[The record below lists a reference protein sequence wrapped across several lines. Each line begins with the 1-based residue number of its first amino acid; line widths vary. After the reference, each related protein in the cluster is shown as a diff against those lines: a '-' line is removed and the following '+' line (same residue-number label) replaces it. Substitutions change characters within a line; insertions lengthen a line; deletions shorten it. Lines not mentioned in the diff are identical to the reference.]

1 MILQSAFQN
10 DRDKVYASQE
20 EIKAVDERYAQ
31 GLTTEIEQPEAGF
44 FDGIGEAWK
53 GLPAGG
59 LKSMSLL
66 EEVAANTGLSHI
78 NPDRIEQEGGYVI
91 EDAEKHQEIV
101 RNRLE
106 SDAKA
111 HREEANGRFGI
122 EPETVGMA
130 GQVLYGL
137 AETLPKAITASVVAG
152 PAGGAALFGADYGG
166 SQYLELRDKGVDQK
180 TAAMAGLV
188 SGVAGGVG
196 VFLPA
201 TFGTSRIASAT
212 IGAVANMGLTGA
224 ELGTVGW
231 ILDRQNYDALA
242 EQYGFNMTS
251 VITSGIFGGV
261 FGGAMWR
268 PRGRAQTEAVQRFD
282 DVQRKTVNQSIYEQL
297 KAVGG
302 KYDDDV
308 VAHTQAD
315 LHANAIENLSR
326 VYDVPFESVESV
338 LPRIVRDDGALNES
352 AFNQIIGERGA
363 YGIVGAEGLR
373 RIQNGEPVPV
383 NNIVDMLSTA
393 KEMHSSGLD
402 ARAIRVAT
410 GWERG
415 ADGYWKYE
423 IPDGKWKIEKL
434 PEAGEFKLG
443 DVFDAPELYDAYPEL
458 RDIDVSFERDW
469 GADYSGYFDPSD
481 DRIVVNT
488 YDFLAKEANDRY
500 QKAVNK
506 LAIAKNGYSETY
518 KRNSELLGLRLESVE
533 ELESVVA
540 NLEKVYQEA
549 MAELPEKRLMTV
561 LHEIQHYIQRREG
574 FESGASAEY
583 FDSLKYQFDYKNSVI
598 AAYQEFKERLDAG
611 ENIEKIRGEVVAEL
625 KDLGVDSFAANEG
638 YYRALDGEGVE
649 DVIAEVA
656 KFPEAVRNGMDS
668 YVAYRKVGGEV
679 ESRNT
684 EIRHKLTEEERRH
697 KLLADTEDVA
707 RDQQIFLRTNLF
719 TTSLKTAD
727 FVPDADLIARAKDN
741 FGVTRDPKEAFYVLP
756 DGSMLDGSGRHWGGS
771 EVDVRGQRQVDH
783 GDVGEV
789 MDSSGAQAM
798 YDFMSQTGA
807 MRFDANAGIA
817 SIARTPTPEQLA
829 VLSRTSR
836 GKYLALSR
844 NTPEGRIVDDVE
856 LERASASDIRK
867 FFDKA
872 EGLYR
877 QGVQG
882 AYAQKILNQQPYEK
896 SLEEDAKAW
905 VEEVDK
911 HESNRTAW
919 KNALKSK
926 TDLPFLRQL
935 PLVFVVAGAKPRSIP
950 LRISSHVFDGTH
962 PEITPEILKGLP
974 EALANPI
981 AIFKSATRT
990 DVESYVVMVELH
1002 DAKNATIVVPVEINA
1017 MGAQK
1022 RVLNIAKTV
1031 FPKSRVA
1038 DGEPVN
1044 EWFAEQSRKG
1054 NLLYADRKK
1063 LDLWR
1068 SFAGSTSHWDLS
1080 KGLNG
1085 SVPSETDLS
1094 QLRAKLGNRYY
1105 QNQGVHGSYNPAT
1118 REIKLTPN
1126 ANLSTFS
1133 HEMGHWYLDTMMG
1146 LSGRGSALLDADIAT
1161 LLREFGV
1168 NSVEN
1173 WNALGVEGQRKYH
1186 EQFASWLEVYLSK
1199 GEAPNPS
1206 LKDVLAR
1213 VAQWIVDVYESFGGT
1228 QKAVEG
1234 RFESEFGTKL
1244 PEMSDEVKA
1253 VMDRLFSE
1261 QKANRKMAA
1270 KKPTTEQVAAGRV
1283 VLQSSAATARIQKL
1297 LKKDRNKLTAKDAR
1311 DLQDALRASDIAA
1324 QQMANGQAVDVADV
1338 VGDAEIDESMMKET
1352 RGNFA
1357 REFLMGGDDSQA
1369 VVLQNRDRDTVASV
1383 AQMNRIAAKPDY
1395 YLASFSRSL
1404 QDGAPIVSFGSM
1416 PDNAHLGVGDIVVG
1430 PNGRRIPV
1438 QYAVVEADSVLTSN
1452 DYLGNANPDYG
1463 NPSMV
1468 NAVAGNGRATG
1479 IREGYNRGTAEQY
1492 KADMIADT
1500 RHGVDAEVIQA
1511 MKKPLLVRFIGK
1523 DEVTSKL
1530 IEESNKQSTLARSPV
1545 EQAVDDA
1552 KLIARNVDKYQF
1564 DEDGLPT
1571 QETVQQF
1578 VADIQDP
1585 NALGRLLT
1593 PYGTVTPEAVTR
1605 VQNAVVQAAYG
1616 DMPFTQLFA
1625 METKPGAKRLMN
1637 ALVAAA
1643 PRFVEIRNSLGS
1655 AYDFSRQ
1662 LLEGFKQVRESM
1674 LAGQDSVIQS
1684 GSIFGDDSASAFID
1698 ILDRNR
1704 NSMAGVMRE
1713 LDPIFEAIKAS
1724 QNSAGSMFGDEVLDL
1739 PEILSRVR
1747 QAENEARLAE
1757 GKPLLMDIDAEEMR
1771 QGIKAAQEMIEAVEE
1786 MQTRALEAEQV
1797 QDTQAVDPVERSRQM
1812 LTQDADAVRVQ
1823 ELLEEMPEMLF
1834 DIEDE
1839 NGQMV
1844 KMSIAD
1850 IAALNEADLAKADT
1864 EAASMGEVFACVD
1877 LNRGIE

>member
-78 NPDRIEQEGGYVI
+78 NPDRIEQESGYVI
-91 EDAEKHQEIV
+91 EDAEKHEEIV

-130 GQVLYGL
+130 GRFLYGVV
-137 AETLPKAITASVVAG
+137 ETLPKAVGYSLAMG
-152 PAGGAALFGADYGG
+152 PAAGAALFGADYGG
-166 SQYLELRDKGVDQK
+166 SQYLELRDKGVDKK
-180 TAAMAGLV
+180 TAAAVGAISGFAGAV
-188 SGVAGGVG
+188 GVAI
-196 VFLPA
+196 PA
-201 TFGTSRIASAT
+201 TFGMTRPASAT
-212 IGAVANMGLTGA
+212 IGALANMGLTGA
-224 ELGTVGW
+224 ELGAVGW

-251 VITSGIFGGV
+251 VITSGVFGGV

-268 PRGRAQTEAVQRFD
+268 PRGRAQAEPIQRFD

-338 LPRIVRDDGALNES
+338 LPRIVRDDGALNKS

-363 YGIVGAEGLR
+363 RNLG
-373 RIQNGEPVPV
+373 
-383 NNIVDMLSTA
+383 VDTIDIAREMAA
-393 KEMHSSGLD
+393 KGKD
-402 ARAIRVAT
+402 AKAIRFAT
-410 GWERG
+410 GWEKG
-415 ADGYWKYE
+415 ADSRWRYE
-423 IPDGKWKIEKL
+423 IGDGTLDDSQIWQGNPAYL
-434 PEAGEFKLG
+434 RQ
-443 DVFDAPELYDAYPEL
+443 VYDAPELYKAYPQL
-458 RDIDVSFERDW
+458 RDVVVMVDDIPEGGAQWDKRANAIVFNAKHYDVMSAEF
-469 GADYSGYFDPSD
+469 
-481 DRIVVNT
+481 
-488 YDFLAKEANDRY
+488 
-500 QKAVNK
+500 
-506 LAIAKNGYSETY
+506 
-518 KRNSELLGLRLESVE
+518 KRS
-533 ELESVVA
+533 
-540 NLEKVYQEA
+540 
-549 MAELPEKRLMTV
+549 TII
-561 LHEIQHYIQRREG
+561 HEIQHAVQDIEG
-574 FESGASAEY
+574 FNRGGNKAMFRKFLDLGGEYWKRIGELRDAAGWSAIQDEVFEKAKAAKDLNIY
-583 FDSLKYQFDYKNSVI
+583 KDALDEFDRTNANAEEIASLKRRYEDW
-598 AAYQEFKERLDAG
+598 EKERQEKYGVRFAGDAYH
-611 ENIEKIRGEVVAEL
+611 NL
-625 KDLGVDSFAANEG
+625 S
-638 YYRALDGEGVE
+638 
-649 DVIAEVA
+649 
-656 KFPEAVRNGMDS
+656 
-668 YVAYRKVGGEV
+668 GEV
-679 ESRNT
+679 ESRNSELRKDFT
-684 EIRHKLTEEERRH
+684 SQERRE
-697 KLLADTEDVA
+697 KLLVETEDVP
-707 RDQQIFLRTNLF
+707 REEQISYWIDFMGNLRLNKVGGYDPRKPGKEF
-719 TTSLKTAD
+719 NQIVWHGSPHKFDEFSLAHIGT
-727 FVPDADLIARAKDN
+727 
-741 FGVTRDPKEAFYVLP
+741 
-756 DGSMLDGSGRHWGGS
+756 
-771 EVDVRGQRQVDH
+771 
-783 GDVGEV
+783 GE
-789 MDSSGAQAM
+789 GAQAHGWGL
-798 YDFMSQTGA
+798 YF
-807 MRFDANAGIA
+807 AGGREVA
-817 SIARTPTPEQLA
+817 EGYRSALA
-829 VLSRTSR
+829 
-836 GKYLALSR
+836 G
-844 NTPEGRIVDDVE
+844 
-856 LERASASDIRK
+856 SDIRYK
-867 FFDKA
+867 GKDINY
-872 EGLYR
+872 LYS
-877 QGVQG
+877 
-882 AYAQKILNQQPYEK
+882 K
-896 SLEEDAKAW
+896 LERSGEYGKLAIVEQFMIDQSIPKLREDAASYIEEGFFTKEDWDWFEREVAPNIDMDGRVFQVDIPDNDVMLDEQMLLKDQPKFIQDAIKKA
-905 VEEVDK
+905 VD
-911 HESNRTAW
+911 
-919 KNALKSK
+919 
-926 TDLPFLRQL
+926 DL
-935 PLVFVVAGAKPRSIP
+935 
-950 LRISSHVFDGTH
+950 
-962 PEITPEILKGLP
+962 E
-974 EALANPI
+974 
-981 AIFKSATRT
+981 
-990 DVESYVVMVELH
+990 
-1002 DAKNATIVVPVEINA
+1002 
-1017 MGAQK
+1017 
-1022 RVLNIAKTV
+1022 
-1031 FPKSRVA
+1031 
-1038 DGEPVN
+1038 
-1044 EWFAEQSRKG
+1044 
-1054 NLLYADRKK
+1054 
-1063 LDLWR
+1063 
-1068 SFAGSTSHWDLS
+1068 S
-1080 KGLNG
+1080 KGLLNEPVDKWFKENVLEMTG
-1085 SVPSETDLS
+1085 SDVYWSIG
-1094 QLRAKLGNRYY
+1094 AKYDKNYGDDFDSTKATSLLLNKHGIKGITYVGERDGRCFVVFDDKAVKTIEYY
-1105 QNQGVHGSYNPAT
+1105 QESGKRGSYNPAS

-1146 LSGRGSALLDADIAT
+1146 LSGRGSDLLDSDIAT

-1168 NSVEN
+1168 KSVED

-1244 PEMSDEVKA
+1244 PEMSEEVKA

-1270 KKPTTEQVAAGRV
+1270 KKPTMEQVAAGRV

-1438 QYAVVEADSVLTSN
+1438 QYAVIEADSVLTSN

-1468 NAVAGNGRATG
+1468 NVVAGNGRATG
-1479 IREGYNRGTAEQY
+1479 IREGYNRGTADQY

-1500 RHGVDAEVIQA
+1500 RHGVDAEVIKA

-1724 QNSAGSMFGDEVLDL
+1724 QDSAGSMFGEEVLDL

-1823 ELLEEMPEMLF
+1823 ELSEEMPEMLF

-1850 IAALNEADLAKADT
+1850 ITALNEADLAKADT

>member
-20 EIKAVDERYAQ
+20 EIKMLDERHEQ
-31 GLTTEIEQPEAGF
+31 GQGIEIENPEAGF
-44 FDGIGEAWK
+44 FEGMGEAWK
-53 GLPAGG
+53 GLPSGA

-66 EEVAANTGLSHI
+66 EEVAANTGLSNI
-78 NPDRIEQEGGYVI
+78 DPQRIEQESGYVI
-91 EDAEKHQEIV
+91 EDAEKHQAMV
-101 RNRLE
+101 RSRLE
-106 SDAKA
+106 SDAKK
-111 HREEANGRFGI
+111 HREEARERFGI
-122 EPETVGMA
+122 EPDTVGMA

-137 AETLPKAITASVVAG
+137 AETLPKAIGYTVATGNPVAG
-152 PAGGAALFGADYGG
+152 AVAFGADYGG
-166 SQYLELRDKGVDQK
+166 SQYLEMRDKGVDKK
-180 TAAMAGLV
+180 TAAMVGTV

-196 VFLPA
+196 VLLPA
-201 TFGTSRIASAT
+201 TFGMNRVASAT

-242 EQYGFNMTS
+242 EQYGINTAS
-251 VITSGIFGGV
+251 VVTSGFFGAF

-268 PRGRAQTEAVQRFD
+268 PRGRAQAEPIQRFD

-338 LPRIVRDDGALNES
+338 LPSIVRDDGALNGS
-352 AFNQIIGERGA
+352 AFNQIVWHGSPHKFDEFSLAHIGTGEGA
-363 YGIVGAEGLR
+363 QAHGWGLYFAGGREVAEGYR
-373 RIQNGEPVPV
+373 RS
-383 NNIVDMLSTA
+383 LSTEKTTYKGRPLEDLA
-393 KEMHSSGLD
+393 KEYLQKFEKRRDEISNMEGVSAADKRKLVRDAQTEYANKSTVITYVNIWGSVETVRKKMQNNGIDTFNDALD
-402 ARAIRVAT
+402 WYEREIAPEVT
-410 GWERG
+410 GGGRLF
-415 ADGYWKYE
+415 KVE
-423 IPDGKWKIEKL
+423 IPDEDVMLDEQK
-434 PEAGEFKLG
+434 AFKEQPK
-443 DVFDAPELYDAYPEL
+443 VVQDAYVEL
-458 RDIDVSFERDW
+458 I
-469 GADYSGYFDPSD
+469 G
-481 DRIVVNT
+481 
-488 YDFLAKEANDRY
+488 K
-500 QKAVNK
+500 K
-506 LAIAKNGYSETY
+506 
-518 KRNSELLGLRLESVE
+518 
-533 ELESVVA
+533 
-540 NLEKVYQEA
+540 
-549 MAELPEKRLMTV
+549 
-561 LHEIQHYIQRREG
+561 
-574 FESGASAEY
+574 
-583 FDSLKYQFDYKNSVI
+583 SLKQLMS
-598 AAYQEFKERLDAG
+598 E
-611 ENIEKIRGEVVAEL
+611 AEQ
-625 KDLGVDSFAANEG
+625 
-638 YYRALDGEGVE
+638 
-649 DVIAEVA
+649 
-656 KFPEAVRNGMDS
+656 
-668 YVAYRKVGGEV
+668 VGGERAAELARKVV
-679 ESRNT
+679 EAPMLD
-684 EIRHKLTEEERRH
+684 EHVP
-697 KLLADTEDVA
+697 DDVA
-707 RDQQIFLRTNLF
+707 D
-719 TTSLKTAD
+719 
-727 FVPDADLIARAKDN
+727 
-741 FGVTRDPKEAFYVLP
+741 
-756 DGSMLDGSGRHWGGS
+756 
-771 EVDVRGQRQVDH
+771 EVI
-783 GDVGEV
+783 
-789 MDSSGAQAM
+789 DSWA
-798 YDFMSQTGA
+798 
-807 MRFDANAGIA
+807 
-817 SIARTPTPEQLA
+817 
-829 VLSRTSR
+829 
-836 GKYLALSR
+836 
-844 NTPEGRIVDDVE
+844 E
-856 LERASASDIRK
+856 LERLIGEKLTDEVNDLKSSYSELFEVTGLVMYRNLVKKFGSPKAASLALNEEGVKGIAYDGLRDGPCAVV
-867 FFDKA
+867 FDDKA
-872 EGLYR
+872 
-877 QGVQG
+877 V
-882 AYAQKILNQQPYEK
+882 
-896 SLEEDAKAW
+896 
-905 VEEVDK
+905 
-911 HESNRTAW
+911 
-919 KNALKSK
+919 K
-926 TDLPFLRQL
+926 T
-935 PLVFVVAGAKPRSIP
+935 I
-950 LRISSHVFDGTH
+950 
-962 PEITPEILKGLP
+962 E
-974 EALANPI
+974 
-981 AIFKSATRT
+981 
-990 DVESYVVMVELH
+990 
-1002 DAKNATIVVPVEINA
+1002 
-1017 MGAQK
+1017 
-1022 RVLNIAKTV
+1022 
-1031 FPKSRVA
+1031 
-1038 DGEPVN
+1038 
-1044 EWFAEQSRKG
+1044 
-1054 NLLYADRKK
+1054 
-1063 LDLWR
+1063 
-1068 SFAGSTSHWDLS
+1068 
-1080 KGLNG
+1080 
-1085 SVPSETDLS
+1085 
-1094 QLRAKLGNRYY
+1094 YY
-1105 QNQGVHGSYNPAT
+1105 QERGKRGSYNPAS

-1146 LSGRGSALLDADIAT
+1146 LSGRGSALLDADITT

-1168 NSVEN
+1168 NSVDD

-1186 EQFASWLEVYLSK
+1186 EQFASWLEVYLTK

-1338 VGDAEIDESMMKET
+1338 VGDAEIDEAMMKET

-1395 YLASFSRSL
+1395 YLASISRSL

-1430 PNGRRIPV
+1430 PSGRRIPV

-1463 NPSMV
+1463 NPSVV

-1500 RHGVDAEVIQA
+1500 RHGVDAEVIKA

-1643 PRFVEIRNSLGS
+1643 PRFVEIRNSLGN

-1724 QNSAGSMFGDEVLDL
+1724 QDSAGSMFGDEVLDL

-1786 MQTRALEAEQV
+1786 MQTRALEGEQV

-1823 ELLEEMPEMLF
+1823 ELSEEMPEMLF

-1839 NGQMV
+1839 NGQVV

-1850 IAALNEADLAKADT
+1850 ITVLNEADLAKADT

>member
-78 NPDRIEQEGGYVI
+78 NPDRIEQESGYVI

-137 AETLPKAITASVVAG
+137 AETLPKAIAASVVAG

-166 SQYLELRDKGVDQK
+166 SQYLELRDKGVDKK
-180 TAAMAGLV
+180 TAAAVGAI
-188 SGVAGGVG
+188 SGVAGAVG
-196 VFLPA
+196 VAIPA
-201 TFGTSRIASAT
+201 TFGMTRAASAT
-212 IGAVANMGLTGA
+212 IGALANMGLTGI
-224 ELGTVGW
+224 ELGAVGW
-231 ILDRQNYDALA
+231 VLDNQNYDALA
-242 EQYGFNMTS
+242 EQYGLNATS
-251 VITSGIFGGV
+251 IITSGLFGGA

-268 PRGRAQTEAVQRFD
+268 PRGRAEV
-282 DVQRKTVNQSIYEQL
+282 
-297 KAVGG
+297 
-302 KYDDDV
+302 
-308 VAHTQAD
+308 
-315 LHANAIENLSR
+315 
-326 VYDVPFESVESV
+326 
-338 LPRIVRDDGALNES
+338 
-352 AFNQIIGERGA
+352 
-363 YGIVGAEGLR
+363 
-373 RIQNGEPVPV
+373 
-383 NNIVDMLSTA
+383 
-393 KEMHSSGLD
+393 
-402 ARAIRVAT
+402 
-410 GWERG
+410 
-415 ADGYWKYE
+415 
-423 IPDGKWKIEKL
+423 
-434 PEAGEFKLG
+434 
-443 DVFDAPELYDAYPEL
+443 
-458 RDIDVSFERDW
+458 
-469 GADYSGYFDPSD
+469 
-481 DRIVVNT
+481 
-488 YDFLAKEANDRY
+488 
-500 QKAVNK
+500 
-506 LAIAKNGYSETY
+506 
-518 KRNSELLGLRLESVE
+518 
-533 ELESVVA
+533 
-540 NLEKVYQEA
+540 
-549 MAELPEKRLMTV
+549 
-561 LHEIQHYIQRREG
+561 
-574 FESGASAEY
+574 SAEPI
-583 FDSLKYQFDYKNSVI
+583 KVENKEHPNTEQI
-598 AAYQEFKERLDAG
+598 AA
-611 ENIEKIRGEVVAEL
+611 
-625 KDLGVDSFAANEG
+625 S
-638 YYRALDGEGVE
+638 
-649 DVIAEVA
+649 
-656 KFPEAVRNGMDS
+656 
-668 YVAYRKVGGEV
+668 
-679 ESRNT
+679 
-684 EIRHKLTEEERRH
+684 
-697 KLLADTEDVA
+697 
-707 RDQQIFLRTNLF
+707 
-719 TTSLKTAD
+719 
-727 FVPDADLIARAKDN
+727 
-741 FGVTRDPKEAFYVLP
+741 
-756 DGSMLDGSGRHWGGS
+756 
-771 EVDVRGQRQVDH
+771 
-783 GDVGEV
+783 
-789 MDSSGAQAM
+789 
-798 YDFMSQTGA
+798 
-807 MRFDANAGIA
+807 
-817 SIARTPTPEQLA
+817 
-829 VLSRTSR
+829 
-836 GKYLALSR
+836 
-844 NTPEGRIVDDVE
+844 
-856 LERASASDIRK
+856 
-867 FFDKA
+867 
-872 EGLYR
+872 
-877 QGVQG
+877 
-882 AYAQKILNQQPYEK
+882 
-896 SLEEDAKAW
+896 
-905 VEEVDK
+905 
-911 HESNRTAW
+911 
-919 KNALKSK
+919 
-926 TDLPFLRQL
+926 
-935 PLVFVVAGAKPRSIP
+935 
-950 LRISSHVFDGTH
+950 
-962 PEITPEILKGLP
+962 
-974 EALANPI
+974 
-981 AIFKSATRT
+981 
-990 DVESYVVMVELH
+990 
-1002 DAKNATIVVPVEINA
+1002 
-1017 MGAQK
+1017 
-1022 RVLNIAKTV
+1022 
-1031 FPKSRVA
+1031 
-1038 DGEPVN
+1038 
-1044 EWFAEQSRKG
+1044 
-1054 NLLYADRKK
+1054 
-1063 LDLWR
+1063 
-1068 SFAGSTSHWDLS
+1068 
-1080 KGLNG
+1080 
-1085 SVPSETDLS
+1085 
-1094 QLRAKLGNRYY
+1094 
-1105 QNQGVHGSYNPAT
+1105 
-1118 REIKLTPN
+1118 
-1126 ANLSTFS
+1126 
-1133 HEMGHWYLDTMMG
+1133 
-1146 LSGRGSALLDADIAT
+1146 
-1161 LLREFGV
+1161 
-1168 NSVEN
+1168 
-1173 WNALGVEGQRKYH
+1173 
-1186 EQFASWLEVYLSK
+1186 
-1199 GEAPNPS
+1199 
-1206 LKDVLAR
+1206 
-1213 VAQWIVDVYESFGGT
+1213 
-1228 QKAVEG
+1228 
-1234 RFESEFGTKL
+1234 
-1244 PEMSDEVKA
+1244 
-1253 VMDRLFSE
+1253 
-1261 QKANRKMAA
+1261 
-1270 KKPTTEQVAAGRV
+1270 RV
-1283 VLQSSAATARIQKL
+1283 VLQSASSSARIQNL

-1311 DLQDALRASDIAA
+1311 DLQDALRASDIAV

-1369 VVLQNRDRDTVASV
+1369 VVLQNRDRNTVASV

-1416 PDNAHLGVGDIVVG
+1416 PDNAHLGIGDIVVG

-1500 RHGVDAEVIQA
+1500 RHGVDAEVIKA
-1511 MKKPLLVRFIGK
+1511 MKKPLLARFIGK

-1571 QETVQQF
+1571 QGTVQQF

-1643 PRFVEIRNSLGS
+1643 PRFVEIRNSLGD

-1724 QNSAGSMFGDEVLDL
+1724 QDSAGSMFGDEVLDL

-1823 ELLEEMPEMLF
+1823 ELSEEMPEMLF

-1850 IAALNEADLAKADT
+1850 ITALNEADLAKADT

>member
-78 NPDRIEQEGGYVI
+78 NPDRIEQESGYVI
-91 EDAEKHQEIV
+91 EDAEKHEEIV

-130 GQVLYGL
+130 GRFLYGVV
-137 AETLPKAITASVVAG
+137 ETLPKAVGYSLAMG
-152 PAGGAALFGADYGG
+152 PAAGAALFGADYGG
-166 SQYLELRDKGVDQK
+166 SQYLELRDKGVDKK
-180 TAAMAGLV
+180 TAAAVGAISGFAGAV
-188 SGVAGGVG
+188 GVAI
-196 VFLPA
+196 PA
-201 TFGTSRIASAT
+201 TFGMTRPASAT
-212 IGAVANMGLTGA
+212 IGALANMGLTGA
-224 ELGTVGW
+224 ELGAVGW

-268 PRGRAQTEAVQRFD
+268 PRGRAQAESIRRFD
-282 DVQRKTVNQSIYEQL
+282 DVQRKTVNESIYEQL

-302 KYDDDV
+302 KYGDDV

-338 LPRIVRDDGALNES
+338 LPRIVRDDGALNKS
-352 AFNQIIGERGA
+352 AFNQIVWHGSPHKFDEFSLAHIGTGEGA
-363 YGIVGAEGLR
+363 QAHGWGLYFAGGREVAEGYRSALAGSDIR
-373 RIQNGEPVPV
+373 YKGKDINYLYSKLERSGEY
-383 NNIVDMLSTA
+383 
-393 KEMHSSGLD
+393 G
-402 ARAIRVAT
+402 
-410 GWERG
+410 
-415 ADGYWKYE
+415 
-423 IPDGKWKIEKL
+423 
-434 PEAGEFKLG
+434 
-443 DVFDAPELYDAYPEL
+443 
-458 RDIDVSFERDW
+458 
-469 GADYSGYFDPSD
+469 
-481 DRIVVNT
+481 
-488 YDFLAKEANDRY
+488 
-500 QKAVNK
+500 K
-506 LAIAKNGYSETY
+506 LAIVEQFMIDQSIPK
-518 KRNSELLGLRLESVE
+518 LREDAAS
-533 ELESVVA
+533 
-540 NLEKVYQEA
+540 
-549 MAELPEKRLMTV
+549 
-561 LHEIQHYIQRREG
+561 YIEEG
-574 FESGASAEY
+574 F
-583 FDSLKYQFDYKNSVI
+583 LT
-598 AAYQEFKERLDAG
+598 KEDWDWFEREVAPNIDMDGRVFQVDIPDNDVMLD
-611 ENIEKIRGEVVAEL
+611 EQMLL
-625 KDLGVDSFAANEG
+625 KDQP
-638 YYRALDGEGVE
+638 
-649 DVIAEVA
+649 
-656 KFPEAVRNGMDS
+656 KF
-668 YVAYRKVGGEV
+668 
-679 ESRNT
+679 
-684 EIRHKLTEEERRH
+684 I
-697 KLLADTEDVA
+697 
-707 RDQQIFLRTNLF
+707 Q
-719 TTSLKTAD
+719 
-727 FVPDADLIARAKDN
+727 DAIKKA
-741 FGVTRDPKEAFYVLP
+741 
-756 DGSMLDGSGRHWGGS
+756 
-771 EVDVRGQRQVDH
+771 
-783 GDVGEV
+783 
-789 MDSSGAQAM
+789 
-798 YDFMSQTGA
+798 
-807 MRFDANAGIA
+807 
-817 SIARTPTPEQLA
+817 
-829 VLSRTSR
+829 
-836 GKYLALSR
+836 
-844 NTPEGRIVDDVE
+844 VDD
-856 LERASASDIRK
+856 LE
-867 FFDKA
+867 
-872 EGLYR
+872 
-877 QGVQG
+877 
-882 AYAQKILNQQPYEK
+882 
-896 SLEEDAKAW
+896 
-905 VEEVDK
+905 
-911 HESNRTAW
+911 
-919 KNALKSK
+919 
-926 TDLPFLRQL
+926 
-935 PLVFVVAGAKPRSIP
+935 
-950 LRISSHVFDGTH
+950 
-962 PEITPEILKGLP
+962 
-974 EALANPI
+974 
-981 AIFKSATRT
+981 
-990 DVESYVVMVELH
+990 
-1002 DAKNATIVVPVEINA
+1002 
-1017 MGAQK
+1017 
-1022 RVLNIAKTV
+1022 
-1031 FPKSRVA
+1031 
-1038 DGEPVN
+1038 
-1044 EWFAEQSRKG
+1044 
-1054 NLLYADRKK
+1054 
-1063 LDLWR
+1063 
-1068 SFAGSTSHWDLS
+1068 S
-1080 KGLNG
+1080 KGLLNEPVDKWFKENVLEMTG
-1085 SVPSETDLS
+1085 SDVYWSIG
-1094 QLRAKLGNRYY
+1094 AKYDKNYGDDFDSTKATSLLLNKHGIKGITYVGERDGRCFVVFDDKAVKTIEYY
-1105 QNQGVHGSYNPAT
+1105 QESGKRGSYNPAS

-1168 NSVEN
+1168 NSVDD

-1199 GEAPNPS
+1199 GEAPNSS

-1244 PEMSDEVKA
+1244 PEISDEVKA

-1416 PDNAHLGVGDIVVG
+1416 PDNAHLGIGDIVVG

-1452 DYLGNANPDYG
+1452 DYLGNANPDYS

-1500 RHGVDAEVIQA
+1500 RHGVDAEVIKA

-1643 PRFVEIRNSLGS
+1643 PRFVEIRNSLGN

-1724 QNSAGSMFGDEVLDL
+1724 QDSAGSMFGDEVLDL

-1797 QDTQAVDPVERSRQM
+1797 QDTQAVDHVERSRQM

-1823 ELLEEMPEMLF
+1823 ELSEEMPEMLF

-1844 KMSIAD
+1844 KLSIAD
-1850 IAALNEADLAKADT
+1850 ITALNEADLAKADT

>member
-78 NPDRIEQEGGYVI
+78 NPDRIEQESGYVI
-91 EDAEKHQEIV
+91 EDAEKHEEIV

-130 GQVLYGL
+130 GRFLYGVV
-137 AETLPKAITASVVAG
+137 ETLPKAVGYSLAMG
-152 PAGGAALFGADYGG
+152 PAAGAALFGADYGG
-166 SQYLELRDKGVDQK
+166 SQYLELRDKGVDKK
-180 TAAMAGLV
+180 TAAAVGAISGFAGAV
-188 SGVAGGVG
+188 GVAI
-196 VFLPA
+196 PA
-201 TFGTSRIASAT
+201 TFGMTRPASAT
-212 IGAVANMGLTGA
+212 IGALANMGLTGA

-282 DVQRKTVNQSIYEQL
+282 DVQRKTVNDSIYEQL

-352 AFNQIIGERGA
+352 AFNQIVWHGSPHKFDEFSLAHIGTGEGA
-363 YGIVGAEGLR
+363 QAHGWGLYFAGGREVAEGYRSALAGSDIR
-373 RIQNGEPVPV
+373 YKGKDINYLYSKLERSGEY
-383 NNIVDMLSTA
+383 
-393 KEMHSSGLD
+393 G
-402 ARAIRVAT
+402 
-410 GWERG
+410 
-415 ADGYWKYE
+415 
-423 IPDGKWKIEKL
+423 
-434 PEAGEFKLG
+434 
-443 DVFDAPELYDAYPEL
+443 
-458 RDIDVSFERDW
+458 
-469 GADYSGYFDPSD
+469 
-481 DRIVVNT
+481 
-488 YDFLAKEANDRY
+488 
-500 QKAVNK
+500 K
-506 LAIAKNGYSETY
+506 LAIVEQFMIDQSIPK
-518 KRNSELLGLRLESVE
+518 LREDAAS
-533 ELESVVA
+533 
-540 NLEKVYQEA
+540 
-549 MAELPEKRLMTV
+549 
-561 LHEIQHYIQRREG
+561 YIEEG
-574 FESGASAEY
+574 F
-583 FDSLKYQFDYKNSVI
+583 FT
-598 AAYQEFKERLDAG
+598 KEDWDWFEREVAPNIDMDGRVFQVDIPDNDVMLD
-611 ENIEKIRGEVVAEL
+611 EQMLL
-625 KDLGVDSFAANEG
+625 KDQP
-638 YYRALDGEGVE
+638 
-649 DVIAEVA
+649 
-656 KFPEAVRNGMDS
+656 KF
-668 YVAYRKVGGEV
+668 
-679 ESRNT
+679 
-684 EIRHKLTEEERRH
+684 I
-697 KLLADTEDVA
+697 
-707 RDQQIFLRTNLF
+707 Q
-719 TTSLKTAD
+719 
-727 FVPDADLIARAKDN
+727 DAIKKA
-741 FGVTRDPKEAFYVLP
+741 
-756 DGSMLDGSGRHWGGS
+756 
-771 EVDVRGQRQVDH
+771 
-783 GDVGEV
+783 
-789 MDSSGAQAM
+789 
-798 YDFMSQTGA
+798 
-807 MRFDANAGIA
+807 
-817 SIARTPTPEQLA
+817 
-829 VLSRTSR
+829 
-836 GKYLALSR
+836 
-844 NTPEGRIVDDVE
+844 VDD
-856 LERASASDIRK
+856 LE
-867 FFDKA
+867 
-872 EGLYR
+872 
-877 QGVQG
+877 
-882 AYAQKILNQQPYEK
+882 
-896 SLEEDAKAW
+896 
-905 VEEVDK
+905 
-911 HESNRTAW
+911 
-919 KNALKSK
+919 
-926 TDLPFLRQL
+926 
-935 PLVFVVAGAKPRSIP
+935 
-950 LRISSHVFDGTH
+950 
-962 PEITPEILKGLP
+962 
-974 EALANPI
+974 
-981 AIFKSATRT
+981 
-990 DVESYVVMVELH
+990 
-1002 DAKNATIVVPVEINA
+1002 
-1017 MGAQK
+1017 
-1022 RVLNIAKTV
+1022 
-1031 FPKSRVA
+1031 
-1038 DGEPVN
+1038 
-1044 EWFAEQSRKG
+1044 
-1054 NLLYADRKK
+1054 
-1063 LDLWR
+1063 
-1068 SFAGSTSHWDLS
+1068 S
-1080 KGLNG
+1080 KGLLNEPVDKWFKENVLEMTG
-1085 SVPSETDLS
+1085 SDVYWSIG
-1094 QLRAKLGNRYY
+1094 AKYDKNYGDDFDSTKATSLLLNKHGIKGITYVGERDGRCFVVFDDKAVKTIEYY
-1105 QNQGVHGSYNPAT
+1105 QESGKRGSYNPAS

-1146 LSGRGSALLDADIAT
+1146 LSGRGSDLLDSDIAT

-1168 NSVEN
+1168 KSVED

-1430 PNGRRIPV
+1430 PSGRRIPV

-1492 KADMIADT
+1492 KVDMIADT
-1500 RHGVDAEVIQA
+1500 RHGVDAEVIKA

-1643 PRFVEIRNSLGS
+1643 PRFVEIRNSLGN

-1724 QNSAGSMFGDEVLDL
+1724 QDSAGSMFGDEVLDL

-1786 MQTRALEAEQV
+1786 MQTRALETEQV

-1823 ELLEEMPEMLF
+1823 ELSEEMPEMLF

-1850 IAALNEADLAKADT
+1850 ITALNEADLAKADT